1 MEKHLETFD
10 NICIPTYVINM
21 PERTDRRQSIIH
33 EFKGRSEF
41 DLHIVEA
48 IKHDIGGVGL
58 WKSIKGIVRD
68 AEERGEDDV
77 IIVCE
82 DDHVFTKEYERD
94 RFLSQVIL
102 AAQLNTH
109 ILYGGIG
116 GFGCAVMV
124 TDDMFWIDWS
134 WCTQFMVIY
143 KNAFPIILNSRF
155 TRKDCADQFL
165 SKIIPNKLVTFPFI
179 SVQKDFGYS
188 DVTKENNIAGNITRM
203 FDDTSKRIE
212 KFAKIS
218 QELNS
223 ICRKRQSL

>member
-21 PERTDRRQSIIH
+21 PERTDRKQSIIH
-33 EFKGRSEF
+33 EFMGRSEF

-48 IKHDIGGVGL
+48 IKHDIGRVGL
-58 WKSIKGIVRD
+58 WKSIKAIVRD
-68 AEERGEDDV
+68 AEERDEDDV
-77 IIVCE
+77 IIICE
-82 DDHVFTKEYERD
+82 DDHVFTKEYLRD
-94 RFLSQVIL
+94 TFLSQVVL

-124 TDDMFWIDWS
+124 TDNMFWIDWS

-143 KNAFPIILNSRF
+143 RNAFPLILDSRF
-155 TRKDCADQFL
+155 TKKDCADQFL
-165 SKIIPNKLVTFPFI
+165 SKIIPNKLVAFPFI

-188 DVTKENNIAGNITRM
+188 DVTKENNIAGTITRM
-203 FDDTSKRIE
+203 FDDTSMRMGKI
-212 KFAKIS
+212 AKIS
-218 QELNS
+218 QQYNS
-223 ICRKRQSL
+223 ICSRKPYL

>member
-1 MEKHLETFD
+1 M
-10 NICIPTYVINM
+10 
-21 PERTDRRQSIIH
+21 
-33 EFKGRSEF
+33 
-41 DLHIVEA
+41 HIVEA

-203 FDDTSKRIE
+203 FDDTSKRME